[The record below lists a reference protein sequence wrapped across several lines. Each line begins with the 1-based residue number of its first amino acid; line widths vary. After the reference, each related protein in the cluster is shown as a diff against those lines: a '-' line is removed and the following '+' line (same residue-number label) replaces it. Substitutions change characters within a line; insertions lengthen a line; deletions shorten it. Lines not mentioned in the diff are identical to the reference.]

1 MFLLQSLPAL
11 PMFAHGNRVVC
22 LLYFWGTALLAIASG
37 SQRPRADGT
46 PGLSARSAV
55 LAPMVSSIFLFGLY
69 LILKNTELDPGL
81 LYRGVVSCFG
91 VFTLQEILAEA
102 MGTVLPPAA
111 KTALDNTP
119 IAALF
124 QEASESSESSEAL
137 LTNVLGP
144 VEELTAL
151 ALAVGA
157 AGAYLWLP
165 ASQSFALSNVI
176 AVSIALATLPL
187 LDLSSFAIGAAF
199 LLGLL
204 CYDVFW
210 VFGTDVMMTVATSID
225 APVKFEF
232 PSAASEVTGRP
243 FSILGLGDVVI
254 PGTFVAL
261 MRDVDGDIV
270 EKLSPEFPPTTAT
283 ATESGGR
290 GEAEVTEA
298 ANGPYF
304 QSALTGY
311 GVGLAV
317 TFAVNEVSQS
327 GQPALFYLVPAVLG
341 SVAVTALRRGELR
354 QLFAYKA
361 TRPDVGSD

>member
-1 MFLLQSLPAL
+1 MTTISSKARWLVLFLTAWPTSGFIVPPLTFHRRSHQTSSSSSSSRSSLTQGYSLVLLPVPFHPFPRNSHDGRRSRIERRAAKGSGGETGTSDDTAAAITSSQAGYQGDAINSVTEQWPLYLGMFLLQSLPAL

-210 VFGTDVMMTVATSID
+210 VFGTDVMMTVAT
-225 APVKFEF
+225 
-232 PSAASEVTGRP
+232 
-243 FSILGLGDVVI
+243 
-254 PGTFVAL
+254 
-261 MRDVDGDIV
+261 
-270 EKLSPEFPPTTAT
+270 
-283 ATESGGR
+283 
-290 GEAEVTEA
+290 
-298 ANGPYF
+298 
-304 QSALTGY
+304 
-311 GVGLAV
+311 
-317 TFAVNEVSQS
+317 
-327 GQPALFYLVPAVLG
+327 
-341 SVAVTALRRGELR
+341 
-354 QLFAYKA
+354 
-361 TRPDVGSD
+361 